1 MTPPPADEPRQLSE
15 DTRHWRWRIEQLE
28 AGLRDHRSRT
38 EGDLRD
44 LKQVVESGMRTVS
57 HNVTKMETWQAGA
70 IERETARL
78 DVQQGIRKDMADLR
92 SFLERELSE
101 MRREM
106 VTQDQFWPVK
116 VIAIGLVGILLTTIV
131 AAFARTVLR

>member
-1 MTPPPADEPRQLSE
+1 
-15 DTRHWRWRIEQLE
+15 LE